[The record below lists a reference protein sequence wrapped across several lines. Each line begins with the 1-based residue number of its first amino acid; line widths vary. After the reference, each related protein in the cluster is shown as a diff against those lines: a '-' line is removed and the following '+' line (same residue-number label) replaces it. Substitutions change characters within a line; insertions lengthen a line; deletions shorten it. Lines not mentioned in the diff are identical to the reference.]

1 MTKAFSIGVFI
12 TALLA
17 GPYSGAQEINSS
29 ELRANIDKFSSAME
43 DALDLNQ
50 GTGLF
55 GMNFGEIDSTYL
67 YGQGIL
73 LEVRTTLASKR
84 NRSRLSSL
92 NSVMRQLQAND
103 AFERLI
109 RGSTDL
115 ISEAQS
121 SYDGTE
127 SFYRV
132 MMERIAKLE
141 YPQVIRAAL
150 QQAAV
155 SARSLSA
162 MGNLDDKSYQDL
174 RLELRDMQQNMDE
187 SEDRLEKIQVDLMKL
202 GNSIQGDANDSR
214 LNIRLRIEELEK
226 NIGPLRARALEKAEQ
241 LKMREEAAER
251 AYISQWKNDVALF
264 EKNLYR
270 AICDFGAIL
279 DELPLG
285 QRVSVLLKG
294 LGDDSDNTIKISDK
308 LHVVLNQDL
317 QECQNGNTDFLE
329 LLERSQQYSY

>member
-1 MTKAFSIGVFI
+1 MTKAFSIGIFI
-12 TALLA
+12 IALLA
-17 GPYSGAQEINSS
+17 GSYSGAQEINSS
-29 ELRANIDKFSSAME
+29 ELRANIDKFSSAVE

-141 YPQVIRAAL
+141 FPQVIRAAL

-155 SARSLSA
+155 SSRSLSA

-174 RLELRDMQQNMDE
+174 RLELGDMQQNMDE

-202 GNSIQGDANDSR
+202 GNSIQRDANDSR

-226 NIGPLRARALEKAEQ
+226 NIGLLRARALEKAEE
-241 LKMREEAAER
+241 LKVREEAAER

-264 EKNLYR
+264 EKDLYR
-270 AICDFGAIL
+270 AICNFGGML

-285 QRVSVLLKG
+285 HRVSVLLKG
-294 LGDDSDNTIKISDK
+294 LGDDSDDTIQTPDK